1 MTATLYSAQWYRI
14 ARLRPRLRAQVRVQR
29 QHWRG
34 ERWYLLSD
42 YATGRQ
48 HRLSDAAYQFIGRC
62 DGQRTV
68 QDVWN
73 TLLEGRPDDAPTQDE
88 VLALLG
94 ELDELE
100 LLQSERA
107 GNAAALRQRRDER
120 RAKRRRSLLNPLSFR
135 LPLADPSAWLPRLD
149 PLAQRLFSPA
159 AGWLLGLGLL
169 LALLVMLTEWPALQA
184 HARQRLGSPGFL
196 FLLWI
201 LYPLLKTVHE
211 LGHALAVRRWGG
223 EVHEI
228 GLGLILLTPA
238 PYVDAS
244 AAAAFTQRH
253 QRALVS
259 AAGILVELA
268 LAALALGAWT
278 LTQPGRV
285 HDAAL
290 AVMLIGVT
298 STLLFNG
305 NPLLRFDGYHL
316 MGDLFHLANL
326 GARSN
331 AWWSRQLGARLLGVA
346 GPLPPHAPSERKWLI
361 AYAPLALAWRIGLT
375 VALVG
380 WLGATW
386 VGFAL
391 LGLAYAAVTL
401 LWQPLRGWSRQA
413 LQAAAPGAEMARVR
427 LRLGLI
433 GVGSLLLLCVLPL
446 PQHTLAPGVV
456 WLPEQAQL
464 RSEVEGFIAELP
476 VVDGA
481 SVRPGDVLLRLSNP
495 ELQSARDQLA
505 ARLDGLQTEHY
516 QQLLRDPGAA
526 QNLQIDLDRTR
537 AELARADERLERL
550 TLRAQAAG
558 RLVLPRQADQSGRWL
573 RQGTTLGY
581 VLAPD
586 ALRVRAAVP
595 EQDAHLVRQQF
606 QMTQVAQAV
615 QVRLADGGGE
625 VLDARLS
632 AAVPAATRH
641 LPSAALGE
649 PGGGPIA
656 VEPATKPGQDPTTGV
671 QATQAVQALQPVF
684 LFDLAVPGLAVERV
698 GTRAW
703 VRFDHGSA
711 PLAWQLYR
719 RASQLFLQHV
729 SPAT

>member
-1 MTATLYSAQWYRI
+1 MTATLFSAQWYRI
-14 ARLRPRLRAQVRVQR
+14 ARLRPRLRPQVRVQR

-42 YATGRQ
+42 HATGRQ
-48 HRLSDAAYQFIGRC
+48 HRLSDGAFQFIGRC

-68 QDVWN
+68 QEVWN
-73 TLLEGRPDDAPTQDE
+73 ALLEGRPDDAPTQDE

-107 GNAAALRQRRDER
+107 ADANALRQRRDEK
-120 RAKRRRSLLNPLSFR
+120 RARRRRSLLNPLSFR

-159 AGWLLGLGLL
+159 AAWLLGAGLL
-169 LALLVMLTEWPALQA
+169 LALLVALTEWPALQA
-184 HARQRLGSPGFL
+184 HASQRLDSPGFL
-196 FLLWI
+196 LLVWI

-223 EVHEI
+223 EVHEVGI
-228 GLGLILLTPA
+228 GLILLTPA

-244 AAAAFTQRH
+244 AASAFTQRH

-268 LAALALGAWT
+268 LAALALGVWT
-278 LTQPGRV
+278 QTQPGWV

-290 AVMLIGVT
+290 AVMLIGVV

-316 MGDLFHLANL
+316 MCDLFHLANL
-326 GARSN
+326 GARSQ
-331 AWWSRQLGARLLGVA
+331 AWWSRWLGDRLLGVSA
-346 GPLPPHAPSERKWLI
+346 ALPPHAPSERKWLI

-375 VALVG
+375 VALIG

-391 LGLAYAAVTL
+391 LGLAYAAVAL
-401 LWQPLRGWSRQA
+401 LWRPLRGWASQA
-413 LQAAAPGAEMARVR
+413 LQGAAPGAELARVR

-433 GVGSLLLLCVLPL
+433 GLVAVLLLCVLPL
-446 PQHTLAPGVV
+446 PQHTLAPAVV

-464 RSEVEGFIAELP
+464 RNEVEGFIAELP
-476 VVDGA
+476 LADGA
-481 SVRPGDVLLRLSNP
+481 GVRPGDVLLRLSNP
-495 ELQSARDQLA
+495 ALQASRDQLA
-505 ARLDGLQTEHY
+505 ARLEGLQTEHY
-516 QQLLRDPGAA
+516 QQLLRDPSAA
-526 QNLQIDLDRTR
+526 QNLQLDLERAQ
-537 AELARADERLERL
+537 AELARAEERLGQL
-550 TLRAQAAG
+550 TVRAQVAG

-586 ALRVRAAVP
+586 ALRLRAAVP
-595 EQDAHLVRQQF
+595 EQDAQRVRQPLQGI
-606 QMTQVAQAV
+606 
-615 QVRLADGGGE
+615 QVRLADGAGQA
-625 VLDARLS
+625 LPAQLS
-632 AAVPAATRH
+632 AAVPAATRQ

-649 PGGGPIA
+649 LAGGPIA
-656 VEPATKPGQDPTTGV
+656 VEPMAQPDQPG
-671 QATQAVQALQPVF
+671 AQALQPVF
-684 LFDLAVPGLAVERV
+684 LFDLTVPGLVVDRV

-703 VRFDHGSA
+703 VRFEHGSA
-711 PLAWQLYR
+711 PLAFQLYR